1 MTGATTAIEA
11 TVRRRTPTGEPG
23 RTPLAHGVFVDDVG
37 AHEFIRH
44 QVQTLPDREGDDV
57 MIQLVTVDGD
67 GPARPTRN
75 IVGSTESV
83 LADLDHPDEAAHAIS
98 SVLTRIAQTRSV
110 DVAAVLE
117 HAAAS
122 AAANVGGTDT
132 LLAASPQSESAQHVA
147 ALAAFGTD
155 PQLPLAKRTAPVVLY
170 LETRDQQLSDYGIQ
184 ELWHR
189 DRTSIRAAMRPADLP
204 SSAVTEHGA
213 ELVAVDRL
221 YAADTDAY
229 LAAWTAAATEKAR
242 RMGLRESVPV
252 VVSTEETE
260 FFDDG
265 DLEPIYDHAFS
276 VAPLPGCGYIP
287 DTFPHRSPDGGVDV
301 EAFIT
306 AEHADHRGY
315 RDRARGQGGTD
326 EQVAS

>member
-1 MTGATTAIEA
+1 MTGATTAVEA
-11 TVRRRTPTGEPG
+11 TVWRRTPAGEPG

-44 QVQTLPDREGDDV
+44 QVQTLPDRGVDDV
-57 MIQLVTVDGD
+57 MIQLVTVDGN

-83 LADLDHPDEAAHAIS
+83 LADPDHPDQAAHAIS

-132 LLAASPQSESAQHVA
+132 LLAASPPSESAQHVA

-204 SSAVTEHGA
+204 SSAVTELGA

-229 LAAWTAAATEKAR
+229 LAAWTAAAREKAR

-252 VVSTEETE
+252 AVSTEETE

-265 DLEPIYDHAFS
+265 DLEPIYDHAFAL
-276 VAPLPGCGYIP
+276 APLLGCGYVP

-306 AEHADHRGY
+306 AEHAARRGY
-315 RDRARGQGGTD
+315 RDRARGHTD
-326 EQVAS
+326 ANEQVAS